1 MVQMIVHNAETRSI
15 EREYATFYLDDVL
28 LGLDI
33 RTVQEINRNVELTR
47 VPNAPPEV
55 KGVMNLRGEV
65 CTVIDLRTVFGMSPQ
80 EISASTRNLVVTSD
94 DERIGLLV
102 DRIADVVTA
111 DDEELDAPPGNLNGI
126 ENRFFS
132 AVHKLDKELLLIV
145 DVEEVL
151 AKK

>member
-55 KGVMNLRGEV
+55 KGVMNLRPFVWGL
-65 CTVIDLRTVFGMSPQ
+65 LRTK
-80 EISASTRNLVVTSD
+80 
-94 DERIGLLV
+94 LL
-102 DRIADVVTA
+102 R
-111 DDEELDAPPGNLNGI
+111 
-126 ENRFFS
+126 
-132 AVHKLDKELLLIV
+132 
-145 DVEEVL
+145 
-151 AKK
+151 